1 VKRRDFMALLGG
13 AAAWPLAG
21 RAQQPVPVIGFLS
34 SRSPGE
40 SAHLVTA
47 FRAGLGELGF
57 ADGQNVA
64 VEFRWA
70 EGQNDRLPELA
81 IELVRRPVATIVAT
95 GGPASGLAAKA
106 ATSTIPIIFVA
117 NDPVKNGLA
126 SSLNRPGGNATG
138 VNVFLQELE
147 GKRLG
152 LLREIVPPG
161 SLIAVLFN
169 PQFAGDD
176 QRRDIN
182 EAARALSQPIHVL
195 SATELLG
202 A

>member
-1 VKRRDFMALLGG
+1 M
-13 AAAWPLAG
+13 
-21 RAQQPVPVIGFLS
+21 IGFLS

-47 FRAGLGELGF
+47 FRAGLGEFGF
-57 ADGQNVA
+57 AEGQNVA

-81 IELVRRPVATIVAT
+81 TELVGRQVAVIVAP

-106 ATSTIPIIFVA
+106 ATSTIPIVFVA
-117 NDPVKNGLA
+117 NDPVRNGLTV
-126 SSLNRPGGNATG
+126 SLNRPGANATG

-152 LLREIVPPG
+152 LLREIVPSG

-169 PQFAGDD
+169 PQLAGDD
-176 QRRDIN
+176 QRKDID
-182 EAARALSQPIHVL
+182 EAARALDQPIRVL
-195 SATELLG
+195 NASSEQDIHTAFKNSCAPQARRAACLFQPIFQQSP
-202 A
+202 